1 MKIIILGAGQVG
13 GTLAEHLAIEGND
26 ITVVDTD
33 SDRLKELQNRLDIR
47 TVRGKASFPDVL
59 RTAGGDDADML
70 VAVTNSDEVNMMA
83 CQVAHTVF
91 KTPTKISRIR
101 AQEYTQYKELFG
113 NQAIPIDVF
122 ISPEQE
128 VTNYIKRLLEFPGS
142 LEVLGFADNK
152 VMLVGSKA
160 YYGGPLVGQEL
171 KFLREHLTSEVDT
184 RVAAI
189 YRRGEAILPQA
200 STVIE
205 VDDEVFYIAAKKD
218 IRTVMAEL
226 RRTEQPYKR
235 VIIAG
240 GGNIGARLALAL
252 EPYYHVKLID
262 HNRPRC
268 ERLSEKVKGKT
279 IIVNGSATDKELL
292 LEANI
297 ENTDV
302 FCALTNDDEVNVMS
316 SMLAKQLG
324 ARKVMTLI
332 NKAQY
337 VDLVQGQGIDI
348 AISPS
353 QTTLGSLLTHV
364 RRGDVASVHSL
375 RRGAAEAIE
384 AIAHGDK
391 NTSKVVGLRL
401 DQVNL
406 PEGATIGAIVRN
418 NQVLIAHGDVVIES
432 DDHVILFVLDKKR
445 IPEVERL
452 FQVELGFF

>member
-59 RTAGGDDADML
+59 RLAGGDDADML

-128 VTNYIKRLLEFPGS
+128 VTNYIKRLLQYPGS
-142 LEVLGFADNK
+142 LEVQAFADNK

-171 KFLREHLTSEVDT
+171 KFLREHLTSDVDT

-205 VDDEVFYIAAKKD
+205 VDDEVFFIAAKKD

-226 RRTEQPYKR
+226 RRSEAPYKR

-252 EPYYHVKLID
+252 EPHYHVKLID

-268 ERLSEKVKGKT
+268 ARLSEKVKSKT

-406 PEGATIGAIVRN
+406 PEGATIGAIVRRD
-418 NQVLIAHGDVVIES
+418 QVIIAHGDVVIES

>member
-1 MKIIILGAGQVG
+1 M
-13 GTLAEHLAIEGND
+13 
-26 ITVVDTD
+26 
-33 SDRLKELQNRLDIR
+33 
-47 TVRGKASFPDVL
+47 
-59 RTAGGDDADML
+59 
-70 VAVTNSDEVNMMA
+70 
-83 CQVAHTVF
+83 
-91 KTPTKISRIR
+91 
-101 AQEYTQYKELFG
+101 
-113 NQAIPIDVF
+113 
-122 ISPEQE
+122 
-128 VTNYIKRLLEFPGS
+128 TNYIKRLLEFPGA
-142 LEVLGFADNK
+142 LQVLDFANNK
-152 VMLVGSKA
+152 AMLVGVKA

-171 KFLREHLTSEVDT
+171 KFLREHLKSGVDT

-189 YRRGEAILPQA
+189 YRRGQAILPEAQ
-200 STVIE
+200 TVIE
-205 VDDEVFYIAAKKD
+205 VDDEVFFIAAKKD
-218 IRTVMAEL
+218 IRTVMAEM
-226 RRTEQPYKR
+226 RRSEEPYKR

-240 GGNIGARLALAL
+240 GGNIGARLAQAL
-252 EPYYHVKLID
+252 EPFYNVKLID
-262 HNRPRC
+262 HNLGRC
-268 ERLSEKVKGKT
+268 ERLSEKVKSKT
-279 IIVNGSATDKELL
+279 IVINGSATDKELL

-353 QTTLGSLLTHV
+353 QTTIGSLLTHV

-384 AIAHGDK
+384 AIAHGDP
-391 NTSKVVGLRL
+391 NTSKVVGRRL

-406 PEGATIGAIVRN
+406 PEGTTIGAIIRN
-418 NQVLIAHGDVVIES
+418 DQVIIAHGHVVIES
-432 DDHVILFVLDKKR
+432 DDHIILFVLNKKR